1 MARVTAFDHI
11 VIKTHDIDRS
21 LDFYCG
27 ALGLEALR
35 LKEWRAGDVRFP
47 SVRVTADTIIDLFGT
62 SDPAAE
68 ASGQQLDHFCMV
80 VPAGDLEAVLKQV
93 KDFGIDPGP
102 VQSRWGARGRGES
115 SYLTTP
121 EGITLELRHYPDGGN
136 DRI

>member
-1 MARVTAFDHI
+1 MAQVTGFDHI
-11 VIKTHDIDRS
+11 VIKTRDVERS
-21 LDFYCG
+21 LAFYAG
-27 ALGLEALR
+27 ALGLEGLR

-62 SDPAAE
+62 TDDSAVAA
-68 ASGQQLDHFCMV
+68 GQQLDHYCMV
-80 VPAGDLEAVLKQV
+80 VPPGELNAILKQV
-93 KDFGIDPGP
+93 ADFGIEPGP

-136 DRI
+136 DRL